1 MQTSGGFIVGII
13 KLSARMQGSHHDS
26 FCGNSFFMAVY
37 RNSSTLITNRT
48 GAVFSQCDIN
58 FRSISGQV
66 LIHGI
71 V

>member
-1 MQTSGGFIVGII
+1 MQTSGGFIVRII
-13 KLSARMQGSHHDS
+13 KLSARMQGSHDNS
-26 FCGNSFFMAVY
+26 FCGNSLLMAVY
-37 RNSSTLITNRT
+37 RDSTPLIANCT
-48 GAVFSQCDIN
+48 GAVFSQCYID